1 MITIFVVEDDP
12 VWNQTVKDALV
23 KAGYRV
29 TSCHTLSDLWDSLAD
44 TRPNAIILDARLPDG
59 SGFDALARIRKASPH
74 SCILMLTGMVQSQ
87 FRIKGLL
94 DGADCYLTKPVITDE
109 ILANLCALLRR
120 TPQQQRQVQP
130 LSLSIERQSL
140 ISPNVGDIPLTPQ
153 EYTVFRVMALQ
164 PLHPVSK
171 NKLISS
177 LGYQEYEYDNHRLE
191 TLMYRLRR
199 KLKNIENELSIKA
212 VYGKGYCISHPVQI
226 IS

>member
-1 MITIFVVEDDP
+1 MITIFVVEDDSD
-12 VWNQTVKDALV
+12 WNRTVKDALV

-29 TSCHTLSDLWDSLAD
+29 TSCYSLSELWDALAN

-59 SGFDALARIRKASPH
+59 SGFDALTRIRKEAPH

-94 DGADCYLTKPVITDE
+94 DGADCYLTKPVMTDE
-109 ILANLCALLRR
+109 ILANLCAVLRR
-120 TPQQQRQVQP
+120 RPQPQRHEQP

-140 ISPNVGDIPLTPQ
+140 ISPNAGDIPLTPQ

-164 PLHPVSK
+164 PLYPVSK
-171 NKLISS
+171 SKLISS

-199 KLKNIENELSIKA
+199 KLKNIESELSIKA
-212 VYGKGYCISHPVQI
+212 VYGKGYYINYPVQI